1 MDERA
6 VQLLI
11 KIDGHL
17 AFIAGALRATPA
29 EAIDPNRAYSRI
41 QAARLLGVSVW
52 TIDAARKEGLLRE
65 AQRLGQRDVR
75 LTGQSLVRYQHERQA
90 KGSTKVQKI

>member
-1 MDERA
+1 MNERGNRILQSIEA
-6 VQLLI
+6 
-11 KIDGHL
+11 HL
-17 AFIAGALRATPA
+17 ARIVEVLDGAPPTS
-29 EAIDPNRAYSRI
+29 IDAHQAYSRTR
-41 QAARLLGVSVW
+41 AARLLGVSVW

>member
-1 MDERA
+1 MDE
-6 VQLLI
+6 QFLSLLI
-11 KIDGHL
+11 EIHERL
-17 AFIAGALRATPA
+17 ASVAEVLRATPA